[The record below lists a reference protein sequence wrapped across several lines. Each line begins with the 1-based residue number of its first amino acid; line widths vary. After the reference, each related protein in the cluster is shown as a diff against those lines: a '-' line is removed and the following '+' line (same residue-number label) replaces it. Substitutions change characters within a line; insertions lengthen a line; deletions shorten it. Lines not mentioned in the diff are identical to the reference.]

1 MVCWQLVKYRVSID
15 IGGTFTDLVALNEK
29 SGEILNIK
37 VPSTPR
43 EPAKAVIRTFQEFL
57 RKTSDA
63 EVSVVIHAT
72 TIATNALL
80 GQLNLEL
87 PKTALV
93 TTKGFRDIIEIGRQ
107 RRHQLY
113 NLFIQKPRTLISR
126 RLRLE
131 VEERIGP
138 KGEILTPLNVNQ
150 AKSLVQQLERE
161 NVKAVAIALL
171 FSYISRKHERGI
183 GRTLKKLLPKI
194 YVSLSSEIAP
204 EYREYERTAQ
214 RSLMLF

>member
-1 MVCWQLVKYRVSID
+1 MVKYRVSID
-15 IGGTFTDLVALNEK
+15 IGGTFTDLVALNEE

-43 EPAKAVIRTFQEFL
+43 KPARAVIRTFKEFL
-57 RKTSDA
+57 RKTSGM

-72 TIATNALL
+72 TIATNTLL

-87 PKTALV
+87 PKTALI

-107 RRHQLY
+107 CRHQLY

-126 RLRLE
+126 RLRFE

-150 AKSLVQQLERE
+150 VESLVQQLERE

-171 FSYISRKHERGI
+171 FSYINQKHEREI
-183 GRTLKKLLPKI
+183 GKTVKKVLPKI
-194 YVSLSSEIAP
+194 YVSLS
-204 EYREYERTAQ
+204 
-214 RSLMLF
+214 